1 MRIIA
6 GKWRGRPLRA
16 PKGFTVRPTSDRVR
30 ESIFDI
36 LGDRVAGAAALD
48 LFAGSGA
55 LGLEALSRGAP
66 SAVFVESD
74 PGAFGVLRGNIDSL
88 VAQGAESLHLDF
100 RQALRRLKARGV
112 RFGLVFLDPPYGRGM
127 AAESAAALGRA
138 GILEP
143 GATVVVEEASRTPD
157 AIFPEGW
164 ETVADRRYGDTRVM
178 IFAVSPLRGGAAEGE
193 SAAKERK

>member
-30 ESIFDI
+30 EAIFDI
-36 LGDRVAGAAALD
+36 LGDRVAGAATLD

-74 PGAFGVLRGNIDSL
+74 PGAFGILRGNIESL
-88 VAQGAESLHLDF
+88 GARGADPLHLDY
-100 RQALRRLKARGV
+100 RQALRRLRARGM
-112 RFGLVFLDPPYGRGM
+112 RFGLVFLDPPYGKGM
-127 AAESAAALGRA
+127 AAESAAGLGRA
-138 GILEP
+138 GLLES
-143 GATVVVEEASRTPD
+143 GATVVVEEAARTPD
-157 AIFPEGW
+157 AVFPEGW
-164 ETVADRRYGDTRVM
+164 EPVADRRYGDTRVV
-178 IFAVSPLRGGAAEGE
+178 IFAVSP
-193 SAAKERK
+193 